1 MKAEARILVTEC
13 SEKLCASAILRG
25 EGFDTII
32 IAGDCRELCSRL
44 EGEGYIYEL
53 RYYHGACDCNLP
65 QPPRSPGSLDV
76 IVVFL
81 RRLLEELHKL

>member
-13 SEKLCASAILRG
+13 SDTLCASAILRG

-32 IAGDCRELCSRL
+32 IAGNCRELCSRL

-53 RYYHGACDCNLP
+53 RYYHGDCDCNLP
-65 QPPRSPGSLDV
+65 QPPRSPGNLEATMA
-76 IVVFL
+76 FL
-81 RRLLEELHKL
+81 RRLLEEISKL